1 MPAQR
6 QESKKSYIGVVS
18 DETEEQR
25 SVELQPKSDRPARKY
40 LLGLMAAI
48 LHRDIEA
55 R

>member
-6 QESKKSYIGVVS
+6 RELKRNYIGVVS

-25 SVELQPKSDRPARKY
+25 AVELLPKSDRPAKKY